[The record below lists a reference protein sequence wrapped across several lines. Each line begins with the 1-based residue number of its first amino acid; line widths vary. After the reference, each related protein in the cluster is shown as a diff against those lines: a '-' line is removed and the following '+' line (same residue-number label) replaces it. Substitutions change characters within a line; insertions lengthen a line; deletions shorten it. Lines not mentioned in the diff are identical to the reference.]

1 MTRRT
6 LKLFYPLTFVLLF
19 INSCGINDSVD
30 RAIDQIQQTEDAITR
45 QSDAWRTALPK
56 LIEQLNQLESQAS
69 ADAKTVI
76 GDTRN
81 QVQDLANDSIKFANV
96 NAQEIVAK
104 TGAEFRCN
112 ANFAMNG
119 VSARLQYLIDDLKF
133 WKLNNRHSDK
143 KPVHAICQ
151 ILGENLAL
159 YPQTEGVFG
168 IDSSKLVATNVV
180 EVFGYNFRPDA
191 LPSLELVAA
200 DGTVMRGANVTAS
213 YITQYQLAFDFA
225 TEKFI
230 GVTAGS
236 RIVFRWP
243 DQAEP
248 NTINLTLAMPA
259 KLKILNGVF
268 TPASPI
274 ASKDQ
279 VSLSVTVTNT
289 GSLPSGAFTVTWT
302 PQGGAMKSINQ
313 LPLQAG
319 QSRDITFP
327 PFIYEQLGQNAN
339 TVTLSNG
346 DDLLSFPILVQS
358 NIANSQDYPFEKP
371 VVNRAWSPTN
381 IRVFPGDKVEIVNAG
396 GCVNTHGAGRTTKRY
411 IDPRDEDNG
420 CQLNRKMYFGTIAI
434 PGTIE
439 EPSQKSLYEFWRYD
453 KSVIV
458 NREAVIEL
466 GYVDDDLGD
475 NDYNDFDAGTC
486 DQCRGFPPAFV
497 VIRVTRFR

>member
-1 MTRRT
+1 M
-6 LKLFYPLTFVLLF
+6 LLF
-19 INSCGINDSVD
+19 MNGCGGIKDSID
-30 RAIDQIQQTEDAITR
+30 RALDQLQQTQDAITH
-45 QSDAWRTALPK
+45 QSDAWRDALPK
-56 LIEQLNQLESQAS
+56 LIDQLNQLEGQAT

-81 QVQDLANDSIKFANV
+81 QVQDLANDTIKFANI

-119 VSARLQYLIDDLKF
+119 VAARLQYLIDDLKF
-133 WKLNNRHSDK
+133 WKLNKRHSDK
-143 KPVHAICQ
+143 RPVHAICQ

-159 YPQTEGVFG
+159 YPQSGGVFG

-191 LPSLELVAA
+191 LPSLDLVAA
-200 DGTVMRGANVTAS
+200 NGTVIRGVNVNAS
-213 YITQYQLAFDFA
+213 YVTQYQLAFDFA
-225 TEKFI
+225 TETFT
-230 GVTAGS
+230 GVGPGS

-248 NTINLTLAMPA
+248 NTINLTLAAPA
-259 KLKILNGVF
+259 KLKILNAVF

-274 ASKDQ
+274 VSKDQ

-289 GSLPSGAFTVTWT
+289 GSVPSGAFTVTWT
-302 PQGGAMKSINQ
+302 PQGGAIKSVNQ
-313 LPLQAG
+313 LPLQPG

-327 PFIYEQLGQNAN
+327 PYMYVQGGQNAN
-339 TVTLSNG
+339 TITLSNG
-346 DDLLSFPILVQS
+346 DDVQSIPILVQS
-358 NIANSQDYPFEKP
+358 NVASVQDYPIVKP
-371 VVNRAWSPTN
+371 AVNRAWSPTS
-381 IRVFPGDKVEIVNAG
+381 IRVFPGDKVEILNGG
-396 GCVNTHGAGRTTKRY
+396 GCVNTHGSGKTTKRY
-411 IDPRDEDNG
+411 IDPLDEGHG
-420 CQLNRKMYFGTIAI
+420 CRLNRTMYFGTIAI
-434 PGTIE
+434 PGAIE
-439 EPSQKSLYEFWRYD
+439 EINRKSLYDFWNID

-466 GYVDDDLGD
+466 GYVDDDFGD
-475 NDYNDFDAGTC
+475 NDYSDFDPGTC

-497 VIRVTRFR
+497 TIRVTKFR